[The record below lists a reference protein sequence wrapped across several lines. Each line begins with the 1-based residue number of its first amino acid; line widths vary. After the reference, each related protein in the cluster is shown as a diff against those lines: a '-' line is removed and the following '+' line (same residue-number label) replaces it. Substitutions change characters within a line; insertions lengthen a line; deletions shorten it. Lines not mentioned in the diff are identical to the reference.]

1 MISPQTNGSG
11 VPGIAIKA
19 ATTMRNRSQTTITV
33 RRGYRSAS
41 PANRVPPLKVGRYV
55 SPYVS
60 PVSPAEDVHSQ
71 TNTDSDPRE
80 LVTRLRQRFGRPHGP
95 ELADHE
101 SRLEADLVPHADP
114 SLLHTVGRR
123 LRSVSVQA
131 GCVAG

>member
-1 MISPQTNGSG
+1 MISPQTNGSD

-55 SPYVS
+55 SPYVN

-95 ELADHE
+95 EPPTTKAALKPT
-101 SRLEADLVPHADP
+101 SFPTLTPP
-114 SLLHTVGRR
+114 CFTP
-123 LRSVSVQA
+123 
-131 GCVAG
+131 